1 MEIVCWNDENQL
13 KQSAGVGRI
22 RAVVSWSRVDRRR
35 NLHTYIYRH
44 MGAPKQKWT
53 SEEEGAL
60 RAGVEK
66 YGAGKWRTIQKDPE
80 FGRCLAARSNV
91 DLKDKWRNMSVSAG
105 GQGSRD
111 KVKTPRVK
119 AIASLPYSSVT
130 AESTTVFS
138 IEATPSTTPDNLIS
152 PKSSSNGKNHS
163 PRYDGMILEALT
175 IMQDPNGI
183 DIATIASFMEE
194 RHELPTNF
202 KRMLGPKLRRLVAR
216 EKVMKIHNSYK
227 LKDMPSTTE
236 VISEVLGS
244 PIPMDN
250 SMQYSSAFS
259 NTMDTFSVD
268 RINEASMAAAMKVAD
283 AEAMSAMADKAAEES
298 ELAAI
303 LADESDMLFE
313 AASVVFEQLL
323 QDGVLVLS

>member
-1 MEIVCWNDENQL
+1 
-13 KQSAGVGRI
+13 
-22 RAVVSWSRVDRRR
+22 
-35 NLHTYIYRH
+35 

-60 RAGVEK
+60 KAGVEK

-244 PIPMDN
+244 PIPVDN

>member
-1 MEIVCWNDENQL
+1 
-13 KQSAGVGRI
+13 
-22 RAVVSWSRVDRRR
+22 
-35 NLHTYIYRH
+35 

-60 RAGVEK
+60 KAGVEK

>member
-1 MEIVCWNDENQL
+1 M
-13 KQSAGVGRI
+13 
-22 RAVVSWSRVDRRR
+22 
-35 NLHTYIYRH
+35 
-44 MGAPKQKWT
+44 
-53 SEEEGAL
+53 
-60 RAGVEK
+60 
-66 YGAGKWRTIQKDPE
+66 
-80 FGRCLAARSNV
+80 
-91 DLKDKWRNMSVSAG
+91 
-105 GQGSRD
+105 
-111 KVKTPRVK
+111 
-119 AIASLPYSSVT
+119 
-130 AESTTVFS
+130 
-138 IEATPSTTPDNLIS
+138 
-152 PKSSSNGKNHS
+152 GKNHS

>member
-1 MEIVCWNDENQL
+1 
-13 KQSAGVGRI
+13 
-22 RAVVSWSRVDRRR
+22 
-35 NLHTYIYRH
+35 